1 MFQNIPPLHRR
12 LLIFLLL
19 ILLSFLAIASLL
31 IVSHQQHLLLNEE
44 NKRAQMELD
53 LIGGFISESFLKQDY
68 AAVSQFL
75 WDWGKQRQHIVALT
89 ATIKNGFEL
98 VNYQRETATPK
109 SFTMEHHLQFQ
120 ADNYLDLTITT
131 DLAAVETIINQLN
144 WQLLAI
150 SAVIITLLGFIL
162 WLTLFKIALIPLENE
177 ISKRTYELKITNE
190 SLQQERDFVSVV
202 LDTIS
207 ALVMVLDP
215 QAKIVRFNQAATQ
228 ITGYLYEEVKGQ
240 DFNQLFAEAE
250 FHKMQNIFKHL
261 NNSRPKESC
270 ETPLNTKDH
279 RLKTIVW
286 NCATLT
292 NHGKKIEYY
301 VVTGVDMTQR
311 KQAEIALRESEQRFD
326 LAMRGANDGLWDWN
340 LENHS
345 LYFSPRWKQML
356 GFADQELQNDFEEWR
371 KRVHPEDFDRVLG
384 KIIDYLEKNTS
395 SYETIHRM
403 QHKDGHYVWILD
415 RGIALW
421 NDRGEPSRFIGTH
434 MDLTTQKQA
443 EEAFR
448 ESEERFRAIFD
459 SSSDCIILSDQ
470 HYNYLYA
477 NQAFLD
483 YVGKT
488 GEQVINHN
496 LQEVLEHIP
505 SAVPTWKN
513 RVNNVITTGTPMRVE
528 DVIPLGNQLRYS
540 ESVLSPVK
548 DGKGKVFACGI
559 IYRDVTERKR
569 AQIALQQAKEV
580 AEQARQ
586 EAEIAN
592 HAKST
597 FLANMS
603 HELRTPLNGILG
615 YAQILGRDKSLTGKQ
630 REGVN
635 IIQRSGEYLLTL
647 VNDVL
652 DISKIEANRVELYLT
667 DFNFNDFLTDLT
679 NLFRIRAENKKLSF
693 IYESIT
699 ILPIGIR
706 ADEKRLRQVLINLLS
721 NAVKFTEHGGVAF
734 KVGLEPST
742 AAIIP
747 NDNIATSARPKI
759 RFQVEDTGAGIA
771 PEQLDQIF
779 LPFHQ
784 AGDPKYRAEG
794 AGLGLSITKKL
805 VELMG
810 GEMHVNSTLGHGS
823 AFWITLELQEVS
835 DLMRLK
841 KEPAPIIVGFQFTP
855 NPYQE
860 EECRVLIID
869 DKWENRSVL
878 VNLLKPLG
886 FNTAEASNGKEG
898 VEKARQWQPHVVLT
912 DLVMPIMDGFEAARQ
927 IRTFPELKEVIIIAN
942 SASVFER
949 DQLESLQAG
958 CNAFLPKPL
967 RAEDLLNVLQVH
979 LGLTWIYEQ
988 PKAVPMT
995 TIDSEKAVVEETQLS
1010 TSATALVGPSS
1021 KQATVLF
1028 DLAMMGDMLGLVK
1041 ELDKLEQLD
1050 ENLAAFANQIRTLA
1064 KNFEEEKICNL
1075 VEQYL

>member
-12 LLIFLLL
+12 LLIFVLL
-19 ILLSFLAIASLL
+19 ILLSFLAFASLL
-31 IVSHQQHLLLNEE
+31 IVSHQQHLLLHEE
-44 NKRAQMELD
+44 NKRAQMELE

-89 ATIKNGFEL
+89 ATVKNGFEL
-98 VNYQRETATPK
+98 VNYQRETATTK

-120 ADNYLDLTITT
+120 ADNYLDLTITS

-144 WQLLAI
+144 WQLLVI

-162 WLTLFKIALIPLENE
+162 WLTLFKIALMPLENE
-177 ISKRTYELKITNE
+177 IRKRTYELNITND
-190 SLQQERDFVSVV
+190 SLQQERDFVAVV

-228 ITGYLYEEVKGQ
+228 ITGYPYEEVNGQ

-270 ETPLNTKDH
+270 ETPLTTKDH

-292 NHGKKIEYY
+292 NNGKKIEYY

-311 KQAEIALRESEQRFD
+311 KQAEE
-326 LAMRGANDGLWDWN
+326 
-340 LENHS
+340 
-345 LYFSPRWKQML
+345 
-356 GFADQELQNDFEEWR
+356 
-371 KRVHPEDFDRVLG
+371 VL
-384 KIIDYLEKNTS
+384 
-395 SYETIHRM
+395 
-403 QHKDGHYVWILD
+403 
-415 RGIALW
+415 
-421 NDRGEPSRFIGTH
+421 
-434 MDLTTQKQA
+434 
-443 EEAFR
+443 R

-470 HYNYLYA
+470 YYNYLYA

-488 GEQVINHN
+488 GEQVIGHN
-496 LQEVLEHIP
+496 IQEVLGHIP

-513 RVNNVITTGTPMRVE
+513 RVNQVITTGTPMRVE
-528 DVIPLGNQLRYS
+528 DVVPLGNQLRYS
-540 ESVLSPVK
+540 ESVLSPVR
-548 DGKGKVFACGI
+548 DGKSKVFACGI
-559 IYRDVTERKR
+559 IYRDVTDRRR

-580 AEQARQ
+580 AEQAKL

-615 YAQILGRDKSLTGKQ
+615 YAQILGRDQSLTGKQ
-630 REGVN
+630 RDGVN

-652 DISKIEANRVELYLT
+652 DISKIEANRVELYFT
-667 DFNFNDFLTDLT
+667 DFNFGDFLTDLT
-679 NLFRIRAENKKLSF
+679 SLFRIRAENKKLSF

-699 ILPIGIR
+699 VLPIGIR

-742 AAIIP
+742 TAIIP
-747 NDNIATSARPKI
+747 NNNIATSARLKI

-841 KEPAPIIVGFQFTP
+841 KAPAPIIVGFQFTP
-855 NPYQE
+855 NPYQK
-860 EECRVLIID
+860 EECRILIID

-886 FNTAEASNGKEG
+886 FNTAEARNGKEG

-967 RAEDLLNVLQVH
+967 RAEELLNLLQVH

-988 PKAVPMT
+988 PKVVLTT
-995 TIDSEKAVVEETQLS
+995 TIDSDKVVAEETLLS
-1010 TSATALVGPSS
+1010 ASETALVGPSS
-1021 KQATVLF
+1021 EQATMLF
-1028 DLAMMGDMLGLVK
+1028 DLAMMGDLHGLVK